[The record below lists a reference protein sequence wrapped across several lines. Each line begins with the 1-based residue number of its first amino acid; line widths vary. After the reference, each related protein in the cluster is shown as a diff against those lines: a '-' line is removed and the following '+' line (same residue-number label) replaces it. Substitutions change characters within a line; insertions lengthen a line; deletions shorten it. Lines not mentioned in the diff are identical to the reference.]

1 MHGQTIVFEQ
11 VLLFMV
17 SVAIF
22 VACFALFQIYE
33 TYYSTISANDHVQ
46 AVRDIVS
53 AQVLQFTKFEG
64 MNVSATLN
72 VPEKIGDEGYDVIF
86 TGSGLNVTTRIT
98 GITATSDLFQL
109 GNRYT
114 FTGNSTSS
122 EGKIIIYKRGNNI
135 ILE

>member
-1 MHGQTIVFEQ
+1 MHGQTIIFEQ

-86 TGSGLNVTTRIT
+86 TGSGLNVTTRLT